1 MSPALWSFF
10 QRLLLD
16 LRLECMHGACM
27 ATKTI
32 SIDLSAY
39 EKLTHARV
47 HEKESFSKVIK
58 RALWP
63 RSDTSGRALLNAFKS
78 MPRAS
83 EEAIAE
89 LESNQALDTPPVDRW
104 A

>member
-1 MSPALWSFF
+1 
-10 QRLLLD
+10 
-16 LRLECMHGACM
+16 MHGACM

-39 EKLTHARV
+39 EKLSRARM
-47 HEKESFSKVIK
+47 HERESFSKVIK

-63 RSDTSGRALLNAFKS
+63 RPDSSGKAILDALDS
-78 MPRAS
+78 TPHTPI
-83 EEAIAE
+83 AIINE
-89 LESNQALDTPPVDRW
+89 LEKNQSLDTPPADRW

>member
-1 MSPALWSFF
+1 MYA
-10 QRLLLD
+10 
-16 LRLECMHGACM
+16 ACM

-39 EKLTHARV
+39 ERLTRARLN
-47 HEKESFSKVIK
+47 ERESFSKVIK

-63 RSDTSGRALLNAFKS
+63 TPKSSGRAIAD
-78 MPRAS
+78 
-83 EEAIAE
+83 AIHTMAHAPMDVINTLDE
-89 LESNQALDTPPVDRW
+89 NQALDKPPADRW

>member
-1 MSPALWSFF
+1 
-10 QRLLLD
+10 
-16 LRLECMHGACM
+16 M

-39 EKLTHARV
+39 ERLTRARV
-47 HEKESFSKVIK
+47 HESESFSKVIK

-63 RSDTSGRALLNAFKS
+63 TPKSSGRAIADALDTMA
-78 MPRAS
+78 RAPV
-83 EEAIAE
+83 EVIDTLEA
-89 LESNQALDTPPVDRW
+89 NQALDKPPVDRW

>member
-1 MSPALWSFF
+1 
-10 QRLLLD
+10 
-16 LRLECMHGACM
+16 MHGACM

-39 EKLTHARV
+39 ERLTRARV
-47 HEKESFSKVIK
+47 HESESFSKVIK

-63 RSDTSGRALLNAFKS
+63 TPKSSGRAIADALDTMA
-78 MPRAS
+78 RAPV
-83 EEAIAE
+83 EVIDTLEA
-89 LESNQALDTPPVDRW
+89 NQALDKPPVDRW

>member
-1 MSPALWSFF
+1 
-10 QRLLLD
+10 
-16 LRLECMHGACM
+16 MHGACM

-39 EKLTHARV
+39 ERLSRARV
-47 HEKESFSKVIK
+47 HESESFSKVIK

-63 RSDTSGRALLNAFKS
+63 TPKSSGRAIADALDTMA
-78 MPRAS
+78 RAPV
-83 EEAIAE
+83 EVIDTLEA
-89 LESNQALDTPPVDRW
+89 NQALDKPPVDRW